1 MFCMEREKLRKEI
14 QKGRIVIGAKR
25 TIKFIMNGK
34 IKKVVIAK
42 NCPEDLRNRIIYYS
56 KIFEI
61 ELEEF
66 DGDNKELGI
75 FCGKPFS
82 ISVLGILHG

>member
-1 MFCMEREKLRKEI
+1 MREELRKAI
-14 QKGRIVIGAKR
+14 QDNKIIIGAKR

-34 IKKVVIAK
+34 VRKVVIAR
-42 NCPEDLRNRIIYYS
+42 NCPEYLRNRLLYYS
-56 KIFEI
+56 KIYNI
-61 ELEEF
+61 DVEEF